1 MALTELY
8 MFLVLMVFTILPN
21 VWQADG
27 NTSEES
33 LERYKIDGKVFIQG
47 FKPADWISQTRIL
60 VDGGNYI
67 GFLKSDGSFTVNNVP
82 AGSYVVEVM
91 SPNNLFE
98 PVRVEISS
106 RTKGKIRA
114 RKVNFLQNSA
124 VVTVSYPLKFKA
136 KEPAPFFEKREQW
149 KVTDMLFNPM
159 VLMMVLPLLLLL
171 VLPKL
176 INSQDP
182 ETQKEMQSSMNMFN
196 QSKDLPDISDWFAKN
211 FSSGSK
217 KKTTSKTAQKK
228 AVVGSA
234 RRR

>member
-1 MALTELY
+1 
-8 MFLVLMVFTILPN
+8 V
-21 VWQADG
+21 
-27 NTSEES
+27 
-33 LERYKIDGKVFIQG
+33 
-47 FKPADWISQTRIL
+47 
-60 VDGGNYI
+60 
-67 GFLKSDGSFTVNNVP
+67 GFLKTDGSFTVNDIP
-82 AGSYVVEVM
+82 AGSYIVEVL
-91 SPNNLFE
+91 SPNNMFE
-98 PVRVEISS
+98 PVRVDISG
-106 RTKGKIRA
+106 RAKGKIRA

-124 VVTVSYPLKFKA
+124 VVTVPYPLKFKS
-136 KEPAPFFEKREQW
+136 KEQAPFFEKRQPW

-217 KKTTSKTAQKK
+217 KKTTSKTAPKK
-228 AVVGSA
+228 PALGSA

>member
-1 MALTELY
+1 MKELY
-8 MFLVLMVFTILPN
+8 SILVYLVLLILPN
-21 VWQADG
+21 TCRTSG
-27 NTSEES
+27 NNGEES
-33 LERYKIDGKVFIQG
+33 SERYKIDGKITIQG
-47 FKPADWISQTRIL
+47 FKPADWISQTRVF
-60 VDGGNYI
+60 VDGGNYV
-67 GFLKSDGSFTVNNVP
+67 GFLKSDGSFTVNDIP
-82 AGSYVVEVM
+82 AGSYIVEVL
-91 SPNNLFE
+91 SPNNMFE
-98 PVRVEISS
+98 PARVDISG
-106 RTKGKIRA
+106 RAKGKIRA

-124 VVTVSYPLKFKA
+124 VVTLPYPLKFKA

-196 QSKDLPDISDWFAKN
+196 QSKDLPDLSDWFAKN

-217 KKTTSKTAQKK
+217 KKTTSKTAPKK
-228 AVVGSA
+228 PAVGSP

>member
-1 MALTELY
+1 MKEFY
-8 MFLVLMVFTILPN
+8 SILVYLSLLILPN
-21 VWQADG
+21 TRR
-27 NTSEES
+27 TSGSNVEEAS
-33 LERYKIDGKVFIQG
+33 ERYKIDGKITIQG
-47 FKPADWISQTRIL
+47 FKSSDWISQTRVI

-67 GFLKSDGSFTVNNVP
+67 GFLKADGSFTVNDVP
-82 AGSYVVEVM
+82 AGSYIVEVL
-91 SPNNLFE
+91 SPNNMFE
-98 PVRVEISS
+98 PVRVDISG
-106 RTKGKIRA
+106 RAKGKIRA

-124 VVTVSYPLKFKA
+124 VVTLPYPLKFKA

-211 FSSGSK
+211 FSSVSRK
-217 KKTTSKTAQKK
+217 KPANKAAPKK
-228 AVVGSA
+228 PALASS